1 MSPCL
6 RGEALTVVKIKICG
20 ITNLEDALL
29 AVDAGADALG
39 FVFFKE
45 SPRHI
50 FPEQAAAIIRQLPP
64 FVQTVGLFVN
74 EALET
79 VNMTA
84 DRCGLD
90 IIQLHGDESPE
101 FCAGIR
107 RRVIKAFRV
116 KDITCL
122 DSMKDYQTAAFL
134 LDAWSPTAY
143 GGTGRT
149 FNWEIAASAAQSCC
163 IILAGGLTPENVAEA
178 IRQVQPYAVDVSSGV
193 ESAPGRKDNKKI
205 REFVNNV
212 KNFSDR
218 VSTTSNTSDP
228 FSSPKA
234 K

>member
-1 MSPCL
+1 M
-6 RGEALTVVKIKICG
+6 VKIKICG

-79 VNMTA
+79 VNGIA
-84 DRCGLD
+84 DQCGLD

-101 FCAGIR
+101 FCAGVR

-122 DSMKDYQTAAFL
+122 DSVKDYRAAAFL
-134 LDAWSPTAY
+134 LDAWSPAAY

-149 FNWEIAASAAQSCC
+149 FNWEIAASAAKSCC
-163 IILAGGLTPENVAEA
+163 IILAGGLTPENVADA
-178 IRQVQPYAVDVSSGV
+178 IMQVQPYAVDVSSGV
-193 ESAPGRKDNKKI
+193 ESEPGKKCS
-205 REFVNNV
+205 E
-212 KNFSDR
+212 KM
-218 VSTTSNTSDP
+218 TTFIHAARQALSQHDQ
-228 FSSPKA
+228 
-234 K
+234 